1 MLIWKDRC
9 GDTDRQISRFFTV
22 CTKCQTKFLVSI
34 PALLCLLKHKGNT
47 FRARQMSFKELF
59 DYITSIWKEDATMC
73 TTKKKV
79 QIRI

>member
-9 GDTDRQISRFFTV
+9 GDTDRQTSQFFIV

-34 PALLCLLKHKGNT
+34 PALLCLLKHKGNI
-47 FRARQMSFKELF
+47 FRARQMSFKLLF
-59 DYITSIWKEDATMC
+59 DYITSIWKEDSTC
-73 TTKKKV
+73 VPQKKKV